1 LVLEVEGRRIGS
13 VELDG
18 SHLVKDCASASVQIV
33 QRLLT
38 TEEIVDSE
46 ESDADDYISKS
57 LRSESSEEIR
67 TAATKGAPRPVARDG
82 SSTRDITEVP
92 SYVKKVSFHVS
103 PQDLNSK
110 RAEDLKARFP
120 DVSILTGP
128 VLINR
133 ATTDTPEPVPSS
145 TNNMA
150 GTNLAIAGPDPT
162 TSGDA
167 RNSPISEVAD
177 RIGLR
182 LTTSLKAMWKHWTN
196 YREILPLTAT
206 SQASLNKLYRKL
218 VTLYVLAYHKGESGL
233 CYALLLRFQSTN
245 FSDRDDLPELTT
257 AVLAFEFLPESD
269 PLCQWIATL
278 FAFLWQTRLYESR
291 EEVLKMFN
299 QVNSDA
305 FCKFI
310 FAVAWVRD
318 PHTKG
323 HNTAVLDQWCEV
335 HDHEN
340 GSAEE
345 ASCKMVRNRLKE
357 HLESIREQ
365 EAKDEYKESK
375 RLVNDYEKAHGGHHL
390 GKPAV
395 QGTPISSKKKDSK
408 SSAGPRKRKRG

>member
-1 LVLEVEGRRIGS
+1 
-13 VELDG
+13 
-18 SHLVKDCASASVQIV
+18 
-33 QRLLT
+33 
-38 TEEIVDSE
+38 
-46 ESDADDYISKS
+46 
-57 LRSESSEEIR
+57 
-67 TAATKGAPRPVARDG
+67 
-82 SSTRDITEVP
+82 
-92 SYVKKVSFHVS
+92 
-103 PQDLNSK
+103 
-110 RAEDLKARFP
+110 
-120 DVSILTGP
+120 
-128 VLINR
+128 
-133 ATTDTPEPVPSS
+133 
-145 TNNMA
+145 
-150 GTNLAIAGPDPT
+150 
-162 TSGDA
+162 
-167 RNSPISEVAD
+167 
-177 RIGLR
+177 
-182 LTTSLKAMWKHWTN
+182 
-196 YREILPLTAT
+196 
-206 SQASLNKLYRKL
+206 
-218 VTLYVLAYHKGESGL
+218 
-233 CYALLLRFQSTN
+233 
-245 FSDRDDLPELTT
+245 LTT

-269 PLCQWIATL
+269 PLCKWIATL